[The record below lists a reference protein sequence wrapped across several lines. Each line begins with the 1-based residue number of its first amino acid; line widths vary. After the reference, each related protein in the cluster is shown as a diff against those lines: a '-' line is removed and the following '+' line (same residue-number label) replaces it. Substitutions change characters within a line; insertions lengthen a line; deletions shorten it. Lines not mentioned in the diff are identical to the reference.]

1 MLGTV
6 KTTLDE
12 VGKWVGFVFAEE
24 YVELD
29 MIMEEKKIKK
39 KLKKEKRKRD
49 ASLWMALIPCRN
61 TEYLAFQAYSSCE
74 HLLIYIEFVH
84 NTR

>member
-12 VGKWVGFVFAEE
+12 DGKRVGFVSVEE
-24 YVELD
+24 VVESD
-29 MIMEEKKIKK
+29 MIMEEKKKK
-39 KLKKEKRKRD
+39 KKKKKKRD